1 MDEGRGGMWWWW
13 WRGGGN
19 AKTTAQR
26 WGQRKRD
33 GGGRAGISH
42 RAHDAFPEV
51 SGAPPFPRIC
61 NALAA
66 QRAGWVA
73 HLKRLWKDKGKGRGG
88 ETDRSTRPRQERAR
102 GLNCGLL
109 WGNVAETGDGIATG
123 KAVVQWR
130 SFSNEVV

>member
-1 MDEGRGGMWWWW
+1 MVVVVERGGQCKDNSAEVGATEEG
-13 WRGGGN
+13 WRREGG
-19 AKTTAQR
+19 
-26 WGQRKRD
+26 D
-33 GGGRAGISH
+33 MISH

-88 ETDRSTRPRQERAR
+88 ETDRYTRPRQERAR